1 MQQPQ
6 ESLAHLYRTW
16 WRANHEIE
24 RRVRAAR
31 AKAVTYAQRRQKQT
45 LRRMFLLVFAVREV
59 PAEVTVV
66 LGRVVL

>member
-1 MQQPQ
+1 MQKPQ
-6 ESLAHLYRTW
+6 ESLAYLHRTW

-24 RRVRAAR
+24 RQVRAAQTEV
-31 AKAVTYAQRRQKQT
+31 VTYAQHRQKQT
-45 LRRMFLLVFAVREV
+45 LWHMFLLVFAIREV